1 MWCYVKT
8 LQYPINLKGKDLKM
22 AKYLITQYGGPDGE
36 LSAALRYLNQRYTMP
51 DGKTKGL
58 LNDIGTEE
66 LAHIE
71 MIATMIYQLTEN
83 ASVKE
88 LEEVGLGDRY
98 VDHRKALFY
107 TNSSGEPWTASYIA
121 AKGDPVADLT
131 EDMDAE
137 QKARSTYENLINL
150 TDDHEIKDVLKYLRE
165 REAVHFQRFG
175 EALVH
180 VQENIKCY

>member
-8 LQYPINLKGKDLKM
+8 LQYPINSKGKDLKM

-71 MIATMIYQLTEN
+71 IGRA
-83 ASVKE
+83 
-88 LEEVGLGDRY
+88 
-98 VDHRKALFY
+98 
-107 TNSSGEPWTASYIA
+107 
-121 AKGDPVADLT
+121 
-131 EDMDAE
+131 
-137 QKARSTYENLINL
+137 
-150 TDDHEIKDVLKYLRE
+150 
-165 REAVHFQRFG
+165 
-175 EALVH
+175 H
-180 VQENIKCY
+180 V